1 MQLDIALLIILA
13 VFAILGFKNGFVH
26 TLFYTFGWLIA
37 LVVAFF
43 LRDKVKEF
51 LTDSTDMYKHYH
63 ERVYDIC
70 LNFTSGYTD
79 TLTGGNTGDFSGIAA
94 GDLTGSALDAAG
106 DLTGGALDA
115 AGNLTGGA
123 LDAAGNLTG
132 GALGA
137 AGDVTRSALGDPDG
151 SAINSVLE
159 TVGGAA
165 GAFGEKMTLAA
176 ADQLASAS
184 FVVLCFIGTVIVVKF
199 ILLLLTLAFSRKH
212 RRGFVGALDAT
223 GGAFL
228 GIFQGFIVVFVIM
241 LLILPV
247 SLAINPWL
255 FEKISGM
262 LDSSFFA
269 KTWFTTN
276 PLIPL
281 IEKVAPGL
289 FDPYEWISQIG
300 NK

>member
-13 VFAILGFKNGFVH
+13 IFAILGFKNGFIH
-26 TLFYTFGWLIA
+26 TLFSTFGWFIA

-43 LRDKVKEF
+43 LRDKVRAYFIGNTEV
-51 LTDSTDMYKHYH
+51 YERYH

-70 LNFTSGYTD
+70 QSFTSGYTD
-79 TLTGGNTGDFSGIAA
+79 TLAGGAIGDLSGGALGA
-94 GDLTGSALDAAG
+94 PGDLTGGALDAAG
-106 DLTGGALDA
+106 DLTGGALSGTD
-115 AGNLTGGA
+115 
-123 LDAAGNLTG
+123 
-132 GALGA
+132 
-137 AGDVTRSALGDPDG
+137 GD
-151 SAINSVLE
+151 AINSVLE

-165 GAFGEKMTLAA
+165 GALGEKLTLAA

-184 FVVLCFIGTVIVVKF
+184 FSVLCFIGTVLVIKF
-199 ILLLLTLAFSRKH
+199 ILFLLTLAFSRKH
-212 RRGFVGALDAT
+212 RIGFVGALDAT

-228 GIFQGFIVVFVIM
+228 GILQGFIVVFVIL
-241 LLILPV
+241 LLIMPV

-262 LDSSFFA
+262 LDTSFFA

-289 FDPYEWISQIG
+289 FDPYEWL
-300 NK
+300 NKVVNK